1 MLSLS
6 RRALSALVAVALAAS
21 VFSVPAA
28 AVAAEQEPAVA
39 EHRWWDDDDDD
50 HADWWDR
57 RRDRDDDGDDDR
69 GNGNNGNG
77 NNGNGNNGKGGEWG
91 PGQRGPWTDLVGFA
105 ANNGRGGGYW
115 VLTKDGDVYGLKGA
129 PNIVRKP
136 TRRTIV
142 GIAAHPTRVG
152 YWLVDRQGL
161 VTAHGA
167 ARNYGRA
174 HLKAAVGIAAHRS
187 GRGYWVA
194 GKSGSVRALGA
205 AGRYGGLNLS
215 RAFVDRIV
223 PRQDADGYYLHT
235 TADGWRAF
243 PRITQRERER
253 DRTPTTPKPDPQPD
267 PPSTGTVRTRTVYGI
282 TVAASIATNVARLMA
297 KSRRDGVSLGGW
309 GYRSTARQIELRRQH
324 CGRTRYAIYQ
334 MPSSQCSPPT
344 ARPGTSMHEKGL
356 AIDFYKRGRNGAAL
370 PIGGTREFRWLQR
383 NARTFGLYNL
393 PSEAWHWSTNGH

>member
-1 MLSLS
+1 MLSYF
-6 RRALSALVAVALAAS
+6 RRALSALVAVAVVATVLI
-21 VFSVPAA
+21 VPAA
-28 AVAAEQEPAVA
+28 AAEPQPAATAQAPAVA
-39 EHRWWDDDDDD
+39 EHRWWDHDDDD
-50 HADWWDR
+50 
-57 RRDRDDDGDDDR
+57 RDGRWNRDDDDGNRGGRWNRDDGGDSND
-69 GNGNNGNG
+69 GNG
-77 NNGNGNNGKGGEWG
+77 WG
-91 PGQRGPWTDLVGFA
+91 PGRRGPWTDLVGFA

-115 VLTKDGDVYGLKGA
+115 VLTKDGDVYAYKGA
-129 PNIVRKP
+129 PHIARKA

-142 GIAAHPTRVG
+142 GIAGHPSQAG
-152 YWLVDRQGL
+152 FWLVDRQGL

-174 HLKAAVGIAAHRS
+174 HLKAAVGIAPHRS

-205 AGRYGGLNLS
+205 AGRYGGLRLS

-223 PRQDADGYYLHT
+223 PRQDADGFYLHT
-235 TADGWRAF
+235 TADAWRAF
-243 PRITQRERER
+243 PRISQRERER

-267 PPSTGTVRTRTVYGI
+267 PPPPTGTVRTRVVYRI
-282 TVAASIATNVARLMA
+282 TVAASIATSVMRLMGKA
-297 KSRRDGVSLGGW
+297 RRDGVSLGGW

-334 MPSSQCSPPT
+334 MPSSECSPPT

-383 NARTFGLYNL
+383 NARSFGLYNL